1 MANPLMIKATPR
13 GGAQGSDGVPVMRG
27 GDRGA
32 DGSVDDSRDD
42 GGILR
47 ARLRGGWRSPRP
59 GAGGVGRRGAWAD
72 AA

>member
-1 MANPLMIKATPR
+1 
-13 GGAQGSDGVPVMRG
+13 MRG